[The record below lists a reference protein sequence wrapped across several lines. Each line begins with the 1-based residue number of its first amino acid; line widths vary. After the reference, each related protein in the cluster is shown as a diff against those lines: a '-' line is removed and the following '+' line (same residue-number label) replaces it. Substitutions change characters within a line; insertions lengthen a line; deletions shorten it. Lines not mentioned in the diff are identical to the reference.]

1 MVVNRTIRRIPNV
14 SKLYSKDS
22 MSFIWYRKVKNTF
35 LYHSRKSLKVISPR
49 GDFLGK
55 NQHENYIKN
64 T

>member
-1 MVVNRTIRRIPNV
+1 MVQESKKHFPIP
-14 SKLYSKDS
+14 L
-22 MSFIWYRKVKNTF
+22 
-35 LYHSRKSLKVISPR
+35 RKSLKVISPR